1 MEHAPNGDLWETTA
15 SRDELPTFLNEYSEN
30 IQIIYQAAGKSMEL
44 LQWIPCYCGCGDH
57 AGHRSSLNCFVKQVN
72 QNGSVVWDDHGT
84 RCNVCLQIAAEAIKM
99 KQDGKTVKEIRQ
111 YIDEK
116 YKEGYANPTDTPM
129 PL

>member
-84 RCNVCLQIAAEAIKM
+84 RCNVCLEIAAEAIKM

-129 PL
+129 SL